1 MFKLQN
7 RVCLC
12 TLNEIKSKIRVTLQF
27 YSVSWYLLLASW
39 QRKSGKSLNS
49 VERINFLNEYFMFC
63 ERKKFAL
70 CFLML
75 LIVQFNIS
83 LFEKFLELEKQKS
96 NKEGFSLRKSCK
108 ELWINRTRQPQNPPT
123 NSTILRKLSTNKKK
137 NKLCDIMCRNG
148 KQHFFHF

>member
-1 MFKLQN
+1 MLKLKN

-12 TLNEIKSKIRVTLQF
+12 TLNENKKKIRVTFQF
-27 YSVSWYLLLASW
+27 DSVSWYFGFSLAAW
-39 QRKSGKSLNS
+39 QRNTGKSLNS

-63 ERKKFAL
+63 ERKKKFAL

-83 LFEKFLELEKQKS
+83 LFKKFLELKS
-96 NKEGFSLRKSCK
+96 NKEREYFFISKFCIHFKRQATPK
-108 ELWINRTRQPQNPPT
+108 NRQQTQQT
-123 NSTILRKLSTNKKK
+123 LNKQAK

-148 KQHFFHF
+148 KTTIYSFL